1 MSNPDKPGATTEARP
16 FAASI
21 LPAGTPCVLRLPQV
35 EVMTALKKTALY
47 EMMKVGDFPRPIP
60 IGSRARG
67 WLVHEV
73 AAWIEARAASR
84 A

>member
-1 MSNPDKPGATTEARP
+1 M
-16 FAASI
+16 
-21 LPAGTPCVLRLPQV
+21 RLPQV
-35 EVMTALKKTALY
+35 EAMTALNKTALY
-47 EMMKVGDFPRPIP
+47 DLMKVGDFPRPIP

-73 AAWIEARAASR
+73 AAWIEERAASR

>member
-1 MSNPDKPGATTEARP
+1 
-16 FAASI
+16 
-21 LPAGTPCVLRLPQV
+21 
-35 EVMTALKKTALY
+35 MTALNKTALY
-47 EMMKVGDFPRPIP
+47 DLMKVGDFPRPIP

-73 AAWIEARAASR
+73 AAWIEERAASR